1 MKLQL
6 IKKDINDEIF
16 SNYFK
21 YQNPSLLARDLI
33 KATQAKN
40 EQLVNN
46 VNDGLIDLR
55 KAINKI
61 ELSKNENPKKQPI
74 FLKKFW
80 TLINNKKVKDA
91 IRTQLSILNI
101 SS

>member
-1 MKLQL
+1 M
-6 IKKDINDEIF
+6 NDEI
-16 SNYFK
+16 SWNYFK
-21 YQNPSLLARDLI
+21 QQNSLFLEKDVIR
-33 KATQAKN
+33 ATQAKN

-46 VNDGLIDLR
+46 VNDGLFDLR

-61 ELSKNENPKKQPI
+61 ELSKNKNPKKQPI

-80 TLINNKKVKDA
+80 TLINNKKVKDVL
-91 IRTQLSILNI
+91 RTQLSILNI

>member
-1 MKLQL
+1 M
-6 IKKDINDEIF
+6 NDEI
-16 SNYFK
+16 SWNYFEQ
-21 YQNPSLLARDLI
+21 QNSLFLEKDVIR
-33 KATQAKN
+33 ATQAKN

-46 VNDGLIDLR
+46 VNDGLFDLR

-61 ELSKNENPKKQPI
+61 ELPKNKNPKRQPI

-80 TLINNKKVKDA
+80 TLINNKKVKDVL
-91 IRTQLSILNI
+91 RTQLSILNI